1 MKKILLIFGHPK
13 SDSFCAALA
22 DAYAQAARARGA
34 EVRELRLA
42 DLKFNPVLNVS
53 YRDEQALEPDLAAA
67 QDAIKWA
74 DHLVFVYPTWWSG
87 MPALLKGFIDRVFLP
102 GFAFQ
107 YRKGSMFWDK
117 LLTGRSADVIVTMDT
132 PPFIYR
138 WFMGAPAVKQMKS
151 GVLGFCG
158 VSPVRVTTLGPI
170 RNADDQRREDWLAQV
185 AGLATA

>member
-1 MKKILLIFGHPK
+1 MKKILLILGHPK

-22 DAYAQAARARGA
+22 GSYAQAARARGA
-34 EVRELRLA
+34 DVRELRLA

-53 YRDEQALEPDLAAA
+53 FRDEQALEPDLAAA
-67 QDAIKWA
+67 QEAIKWA

-102 GFAFQ
+102 GFAFR
-107 YRKGSMFWDK
+107 YRKGTIFWDK

-138 WFMGAPAVKQMKS
+138 WFMGAPAVKQMKN

-158 VSPVRVTTLGPI
+158 VGPIRVNTLGPI

-185 AGLATA
+185 ARLATA